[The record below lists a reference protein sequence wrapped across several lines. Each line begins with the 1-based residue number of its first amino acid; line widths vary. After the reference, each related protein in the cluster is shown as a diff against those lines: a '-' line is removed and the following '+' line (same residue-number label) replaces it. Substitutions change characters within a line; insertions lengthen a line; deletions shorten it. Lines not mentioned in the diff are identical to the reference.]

1 MPTPVSVARQCLAEE
16 AAATL
21 DDAVAV
27 AKRRSHAQT
36 TSLHAISALL
46 ALPSSSLRAVCTRAR
61 SSECSPHLHIRAL
74 ELCVGVALDKVSA
87 CKSSGEDPPVS
98 NSLMAAI
105 KRSQANQRRHPD
117 TFHLYQQQVNLNS
130 STQTSICV
138 VKVELRHFIVSI
150 LDDPIVSRVFSDA
163 GFRTNEL
170 KLAIINPLTMSRFP
184 TIPRCPPVFQWGLS
198 DLESKDISPNFLLYK
213 TATYIGDEN
222 SQRVGEIIAKANKR
236 NPLMIGVCAKYA
248 LRNFIEGL
256 KKGETGFLPKEI
268 DGLSLIS
275 VDHEFSKFINKDLSE
290 EMMELKFKE
299 VGDMTDNC
307 HGTGIIVNCG
317 DLKPFVDAVSV
328 NSVNFLISQLK
339 SLLSCSNGKLWL
351 IGFLADD
358 NDYKKLLQRFPCI
371 DIDLDLHLLPI
382 TSSKPSASGG
392 NSFKSSLMGS
402 FIPFGGFFPMPLE
415 RETRGSH
422 LTQAE
427 SLCNLCDEKY
437 EQEVSV
443 LKGTPIDAD
452 YHSTTLSSWLPKVEC
467 ETSKRSDTVEAQD
480 DKSLL
485 EFRVMALHRKWN
497 DICQQLHRTCT
508 SQDTI
513 SEAKLQTSSI
523 PLSHNV
529 PTRKDSFQVGSVL
542 SRSRLTNLS
551 PVMPSGL
558 INGSSSKPKL
568 SNPNALESGANV
580 LVELPVQS
588 VEMDDLPN
596 HSRSQQQMT
605 IPASVISLTT
615 DLGLGTL
622 YTSNRE
628 FRSGPNLQEHS
639 FYELQRTP
647 ENNHSQAKQMYT
659 KDLEYPWKNLSEKF
673 CWQFE
678 AIQTI
683 GRTLFCCRD
692 GDSRHQCPKKG
703 NHWLSFLG
711 PDKVAKRKIATTLA
725 EVVFGGLEHFLSLDL
740 SSQDP
745 ASLPNPSSI
754 FYSCDS
760 TYHHM
765 KSDRQMI
772 VDCLADELSKR
783 PFSVILLENIEKA
796 DFLVQNSLFQAV
808 KTGKFSDSH
817 GRDVT
822 INHVIFVVAS
832 RAVKAGEDD
841 LIFSQAVSEFS
852 EENILQ
858 ARNLQM
864 QILIGSVHGN
874 INSATSVSVT
884 PSNGMHKRK
893 LTNPVSTKSVRSKRS
908 CLSRSIIDLNLPV
921 EDTEEEFD
929 ICRSD
934 ADSGNSESSEVWFEE
949 LLIHVDENV
958 VFKPFDFDSLAHKI
972 LKDIDVGLRRTVG
985 TKILL
990 EIDQEVM
997 VQILAAAWLMERGNA
1012 LEDWIEQ
1019 VLFPS
1024 IKKARQ
1030 RYNDSS
1036 DFVFKLVACDGLVV
1050 EEQAPG
1056 VCLPARVIVN

>member
-117 TFHLYQQQVNLNS
+117 TFHLYQQQVNSNS
-130 STQTSICV
+130 STQTSISV

-170 KLAIINPLTMSRFP
+170 KLAIINPLTMSRFS

-198 DLESKDISPNFLLYK
+198 DLESKDIGPNFLSYK
-213 TATYIGDEN
+213 TATEIGDEN
-222 SQRVGEIIAKANKR
+222 SQRVGEIIAKAR
-236 NPLMIGVCAKYA
+236 
-248 LRNFIEGL
+248 
-256 KKGETGFLPKEI
+256 
-268 DGLSLIS
+268 
-275 VDHEFSKFINKDLSE
+275 
-290 EMMELKFKE
+290 
-299 VGDMTDNC
+299 
-307 HGTGIIVNCG
+307 
-317 DLKPFVDAVSV
+317 
-328 NSVNFLISQLK
+328 
-339 SLLSCSNGKLWL
+339 
-351 IGFLADD
+351 FLAGDD
-358 NDYKKLLQRFPCI
+358 DYKKLLQRFPCI

-382 TSSKPSASGG
+382 TSSNPSASGG

-402 FIPFGGFFPMPLE
+402 FVPFGGFFPMPLE

-422 LTQAE
+422 LTQAAR
-427 SLCNLCDEKY
+427 LCNLCDEKY

-452 YHSTTLSSWLPKVEC
+452 YHSTTLSSWLPKAEC

-480 DKSLL
+480 DKTLL

-551 PVMPSGL
+551 PVITSGL
-558 INGSSSKPKL
+558 LNDSSSKPKL

-596 HSRSQQQMT
+596 HSRSQQQTT

-622 YTSNRE
+622 YASNRE

-639 FYELQRTP
+639 FYELHRTP
-647 ENNHSQAKQMYT
+647 ENNPSQAKQMYT
-659 KDLEYPWKNLSEKF
+659 KDLEYSWKNLSEKF

-725 EVVFGGLEHFLSLDL
+725 EIVFGGLEHFLSLDL

-754 FYSCDS
+754 FYSYDS
-760 TYHHM
+760 TYHNM

-841 LIFSQAVSEFS
+841 LIFSEAVSEFS

-864 QILIGSVHGN
+864 QILIGSVRGN
-874 INSATSVSVT
+874 ISSATSVSVT

-893 LTNPVSTKSVRSKRS
+893 LTNPESTKSVTSKRS
-908 CLSRSIIDLNLPV
+908 CQFSRSIIDLNLPV

-934 ADSGNSESSEVWFEE
+934 GDSGNSESSEVWFEE

-1024 IKKARQ
+1024 VKKARQ